1 MSLCSEIKHKDIMTL
16 PPIAKKIPT
25 TTKNHGHEIADYYAW
40 MRDPSWPKVQDK
52 HVLEY
57 LQDENKYTESF
68 FKANEEFTDK
78 IYQELIGRIKLED
91 RSVPIKDKNYFY
103 FNVTKETSNYA
114 IHFRHDAQ
122 GKEQILLDENEEAA
136 QHSYYRVGTISINP
150 SENLMA
156 YSFDNTGDEYYTA
169 RIKDLST
176 NQLLPDILKDTIGSL
191 VWSESGKGFYY
202 VKVDD
207 KWRPTK
213 MYFHKLGT
221 DQSEDK
227 MIYHEQDPVF
237 RIDLDK
243 TSDDKYIIVET
254 SSSTSCELH
263 YIDAT
268 DLSHKL
274 NMLIPRRE
282 DHLCDVDHWGDKFYI
297 YTNDKGKNFRLVA
310 VSDKSPIQENYDEII
325 PHNEDIYLLGFAFY
339 DEHFI
344 IETREVGL
352 PKIQVFDYNLTIQDV
367 LTFPDPTYNS
377 SLIYS
382 DHDDDGLM
390 IHYSSMVSPST
401 VFKYD
406 FKTKELRTLK
416 VQEIPSGY
424 NKSEYAS
431 ERLMVQSR
439 EDGIKIPVSLVYK
452 KSLFN
457 RDGSNPLFLYGY
469 GSYGIAIPAS
479 FSSTIFSLLDRGFV
493 YAIAHIRGGDDL
505 GFKWYESAKFLTKR
519 RTFDD
524 FIDVA
529 KHMIS
534 AKYTTSGNIAIA
546 GGSAGGMLVGNVIN
560 QEPDLFH
567 AAIADVPFVDV
578 LSTMLDDT
586 LPLTPK
592 EFEEWGN
599 PKEPEYFG
607 YIKSYSPYDNV
618 SAQRYP
624 NLYVL
629 AGLNDVR
636 VTYWEPAKWVAKLRD
651 MKIDSN
657 LLMLETE
664 MESGHGGKSGR
675 FHKFKEIARKY
686 VFILKMFN
694 INK

>member
-1 MSLCSEIKHKDIMTL
+1 MTL

-25 TTKNHGHEIADYYAW
+25 TTKNHGHEIIDYYAW
-40 MRDPSWPKVQDK
+40 MRDPSWPKVKDEDVIK
-52 HVLEY
+52 Y
-57 LQDENKYTESF
+57 LKDENKYTEVF
-68 FKANEEFTDK
+68 FKDNERFTDK
-78 IYQELIGRIKLED
+78 IYKELIGRIKLED

-114 IHFRHDAQ
+114 LHFRHDAQ
-122 GKEQILLDENEEAA
+122 GKEQILLDENQEAE
-136 QHSYYRVGTISINP
+136 HHPYYRVGAISISP
-150 SENLMA
+150 DENLMA
-156 YSFDNTGDEYYTA
+156 YSFDSTGDEYYA
-169 RIKDLST
+169 VRIKDLST
-176 NQLLPDILKDTIGSL
+176 NELLPDMLKNTLGSL
-191 VWSESGKGFYY
+191 VWSETGEGFYY

-207 KWRPTK
+207 KWRPNK
-213 MYFHKLGT
+213 VYFHKLGT
-221 DQSEDK
+221 GQSEDK
-227 MIYHEQDPVF
+227 LIYHEEDHIF
-237 RIDLDK
+237 RIGLDK
-243 TSDDKYIIVET
+243 SSDDKYIIVEISHST
-254 SSSTSCELH
+254 SSELRYIGSSDPSHELH
-263 YIDAT
+263 
-268 DLSHKL
+268 
-274 NMLIPRRE
+274 MLIPRRE
-282 DHLCDVDHWGDKFYI
+282 DHLCDVDHWQDKFYI
-297 YTNDKGKNFRLVA
+297 YTNDKGKNFRLVS
-310 VSDKSPIQENYDEII
+310 VSDKTPTPEHYQEII
-325 PHNEDIYLLGFAFY
+325 PHNEDIYLLSFAFY

-344 IETREVGL
+344 IETRELGL
-352 PKIQVFDYNLTIQDV
+352 PKIHVLDYDLNVKDTV
-367 LTFPDPTYNS
+367 AFPDPAYTS
-377 SLIYS
+377 SMIYS
-382 DHDDDGLM
+382 DHDDDGIM
-390 IHYSSMVSPST
+390 IHYSSMISPST

-406 FKTKELRTLK
+406 FKSKALNTLK

-424 NKSEYAS
+424 NKEEYAC

-452 KSLFN
+452 KSLFKQ
-457 RDGSNPLFLYGY
+457 DGSNPLFLYGY
-469 GSYGIAIPAS
+469 GSYGIAIPPG
-479 FSSTIFSLLDRGFV
+479 FSSTIFSLLNRGFI

-505 GFKWYESAKFLTKR
+505 GFKWYESAKFLNKR

-529 KHMIS
+529 KHMVA

-560 QEPDLFH
+560 QEPDLFR

-586 LPLTPK
+586 LPLTPL
-592 EFEEWGN
+592 EFKEWGN
-599 PKEPEYFG
+599 PKESEYFG

-618 SAQRYP
+618 TSQRYP

-651 MKIDSN
+651 MKTDSN

-686 VFILKMFN
+686 VFIFKMFN
-694 INK
+694 INE